1 MLISRISTANFTA
14 SEDLVISARASLS
27 TVLSTPDH
35 PDFYR
40 TMYTLRFPAKHDT
53 LRQRFIDHDEVIG
66 ALMHAFEWTTKSTSE
81 NLFPLVTDT
90 LCDLI
95 YDCEWEERQ

>member
-1 MLISRISTANFTA
+1 MLIPHISTGNFAA

-40 TMYTLRFPAKHDT
+40 TMYTLRFSTRHET

-66 ALMHAFEWTTKSTSE
+66 ALVHALEWAAKSASG
-81 NLFPLVTDT
+81 NLFLFVTDI

-95 YDCEWEERQ
+95 CASECKQRQ